1 MEHILTLHEKLL
13 TDKVEKSTTDVY
25 LMMMFCVHILQL
37 FALHGHLFV
46 LCHRT
51 LHMFA
56 YSCHPSSL
64 SSILGHQRVDVKP
77 QTETPPPGPLS
88 WSKSVGS
95 LKRTVFMNNK
105 IHVIC
110 IIEIHYLYMFFV
122 RFYVNSFCTS
132 SFFVFQK
139 SSSSNTEANKLYS
152 ELQNI
157 SMVSH
162 Q

>member
-51 LHMFA
+51 LHMFS

-64 SSILGHQRVDVKP
+64 SSILGHQRVDIQP

-95 LKRTVFMNNK
+95 HKRTVFMKTK
-105 IHVIC
+105 IIC
-110 IIEIHYLYMFFV
+110 IIYTHYFYMNSLHRLFFCV
-122 RFYVNSFCTS
+122 
-132 SFFVFQK
+132 
-139 SSSSNTEANKLYS
+139 S
-152 ELQNI
+152 EVILIQHR
-157 SMVSH
+157 S

>member
-1 MEHILTLHEKLL
+1 MKNCWPIE
-13 TDKVEKSTTDVY
+13 VSTTDVY
-25 LMMMFCVHILQL
+25 LMLMIWVCILQL

-51 LHMFA
+51 LHMFS

-64 SSILGHQRVDVKP
+64 SSILGHQRVDVQP

-88 WSKSVGS
+88 WSKSVGF
-95 LKRTVFMNNK
+95 KKKTVFMNNK
-105 IHVIC
+105 IHHI
-110 IIEIHYLYMFFV
+110 FFA

-132 SFFVFQK
+132 SLFVFQK
-139 SSSSNTEANKLYS
+139 TSSSNTEANKLYS

-157 SMVSH
+157 SMVSQQKNIPVNALSQH
-162 Q
+162 HVL